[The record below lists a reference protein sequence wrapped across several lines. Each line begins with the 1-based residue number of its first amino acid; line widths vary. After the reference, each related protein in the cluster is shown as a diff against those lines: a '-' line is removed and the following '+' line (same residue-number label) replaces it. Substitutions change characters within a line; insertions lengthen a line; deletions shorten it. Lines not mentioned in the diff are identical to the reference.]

1 MLISDGPE
9 MKGKGY
15 SIYSVNGLTEE
26 QMKELAEPYYS
37 YETPRH
43 ISVNMES
50 LFYLDLCGVK
60 APYEVI
66 WKNEDG
72 DEESHSYNR
81 EDFITGAEYY
91 DLQDEFL
98 PSDNNDYV
106 YYEID
111 EKKSLAVLTLKHC
124 WISDHYRD
132 VIRKMFTLNI
142 SLNST
147 HFVKLNTS
155 R

>member
-1 MLISDGPE
+1 MDHD
-9 MKGKGY
+9 
-15 SIYSVNGLTEE
+15 T
-26 QMKELAEPYYS
+26 
-37 YETPRH
+37 RF
-43 ISVNMES
+43 SVNMEN

-60 APYEVI
+60 APYEI
-66 WKNEDG
+66 MWKNEDG

-91 DLQDEFL
+91 DLLDKYM
-98 PSDNNDYV
+98 PSDNDNDDYV

-111 EKKSLAVLTLKHC
+111 EEKSVAVLTLKHC

-132 VIRKMFTLNI
+132 VIRKMFTQIKEKNI
-142 SLNST
+142 ENLSIDLRGNPGGDT
-147 HFVKLNTS
+147 YVVNELFKYPH